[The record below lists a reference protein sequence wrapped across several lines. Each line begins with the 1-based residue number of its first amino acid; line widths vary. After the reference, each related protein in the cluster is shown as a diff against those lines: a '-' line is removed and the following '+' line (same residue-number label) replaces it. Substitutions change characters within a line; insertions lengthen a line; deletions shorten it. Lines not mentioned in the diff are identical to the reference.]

1 MKTWR
6 KYRTYTRVKRL
17 WQEYKEVAQAEL
29 TKSDG
34 RLVLVSQKLSI
45 FLEAFQSAYTEFK
58 SEFDKPSSKSS
69 SLQAF
74 YGDCSELL
82 LSLLEIVDHHNLD
95 DQAAPEEAQEQEEA
109 AASGRASPGNV
120 NSKLKGIVEKA
131 SKTVDAKLVDNM
143 RQSTEKLTTH
153 AGAVIKN
160 PENMKMIEGWTRQAT
175 DPEVA
180 YHIAETVN
188 KALGVAEL
196 IISEDKYRGIATV
209 DAPQVTRR
217 LLSLLEN
224 VKTPEAKR
232 LALRMIGFMAQSM
245 ESRLEFCRLDG
256 YRKVLQVLRESPD
269 QITMEAVTTL
279 SHLIEAHDSEAAAAD
294 ADAPERLKQVIE
306 NAASRSQSMRLNL
319 SLQPSAIWNTTKAAV
334 ARAQLLVGS
343 DRPHGQQNSESG
355 DGVDPEEGGECG
367 SGGGA
372 AASVAEFPPS
382 RISVARRMEE
392 VEIEVRELFE
402 MQPSALETNL
412 TPRSFA
418 DYLAS
423 EHMQG
428 DGLDDDLM
436 KEIMGVQGALTAL
449 TSKLAEAARDV
460 KLDLMATISKLLRNS
475 KRNQLEFRN
484 IDGYTLLRQI
494 IDSISDYS
502 SPASQMFLRDLF
514 GIFQSIIVDATSE
527 RSVALDVLQL
537 DSSIPSHANMH
548 AWALACMQMCTYART
563 LPPPRA
569 PPPNTLTLCAH
580 ASNTHSHMHVSFL
593 FASPALH
600 PLPFPHAHAS
610 LSFLQSHARARA
622 RAHTLTQTQTD
633 PSKISMRWS
642 WWCDLSALSATLR
655 SDDGRCI
662 VCTNC

>member
-1 MKTWR
+1 M
-6 KYRTYTRVKRL
+6 
-17 WQEYKEVAQAEL
+17 
-29 TKSDG
+29 
-34 RLVLVSQKLSI
+34 
-45 FLEAFQSAYTEFK
+45 
-58 SEFDKPSSKSS
+58 
-69 SLQAF
+69 
-74 YGDCSELL
+74 
-82 LSLLEIVDHHNLD
+82 
-95 DQAAPEEAQEQEEA
+95 
-109 AASGRASPGNV
+109 
-120 NSKLKGIVEKA
+120 
-131 SKTVDAKLVDNM
+131 
-143 RQSTEKLTTH
+143 
-153 AGAVIKN
+153 
-160 PENMKMIEGWTRQAT
+160 
-175 DPEVA
+175 
-180 YHIAETVN
+180 
-188 KALGVAEL
+188 
-196 IISEDKYRGIATV
+196 
-209 DAPQVTRR
+209 
-217 LLSLLEN
+217 
-224 VKTPEAKR
+224 
-232 LALRMIGFMAQSM
+232 
-245 ESRLEFCRLDG
+245 
-256 YRKVLQVLRESPD
+256 
-269 QITMEAVTTL
+269 
-279 SHLIEAHDSEAAAAD
+279 
-294 ADAPERLKQVIE
+294 
-306 NAASRSQSMRLNL
+306 
-319 SLQPSAIWNTTKAAV
+319 
-334 ARAQLLVGS
+334 
-343 DRPHGQQNSESG
+343 
-355 DGVDPEEGGECG
+355 
-367 SGGGA
+367 
-372 AASVAEFPPS
+372 AEFPPS

-537 DSSIPSHANMH
+537 DSSISSHANMHACMH

-580 ASNTHSHMHVSFL
+580 ASNTHSQMHVSFL
-593 FASPALH
+593 FASPALR